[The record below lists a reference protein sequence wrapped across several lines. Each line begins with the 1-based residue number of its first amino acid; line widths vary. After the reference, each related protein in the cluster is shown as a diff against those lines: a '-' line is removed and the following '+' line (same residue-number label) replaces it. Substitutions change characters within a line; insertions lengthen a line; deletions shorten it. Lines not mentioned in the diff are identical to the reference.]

1 MMDLT
6 TGEIAF
12 AAAVMLAAYIVKGA
26 SSFGP
31 SLISVPLLTYIWPHP
46 ATFLPS
52 LALLNLSG
60 NLTLIKKF
68 WSHVHGPTVLWLSVG
83 TALGLPG
90 GIYLL
95 TVCSEAAL
103 QGIVAVAVLGA
114 MPLIFLKPKK
124 LASESPLAAV
134 VAGIFAGALGG
145 SIGIDGPPYVIY
157 TASRFQEDQKT
168 QYATTVAAFTFG
180 CTFRAISFGIAG
192 FLTVDSWVLAG
203 AGIPL
208 LLLGLSLGI
217 QVFKKLSKRGF
228 DRVVGGLLV
237 ATSLS
242 LLYRVFV

>member
-1 MMDLT
+1 MMDLS
-6 TGEIAF
+6 TGEIVF
-12 AAAVMLAAYIVKGA
+12 ASAVMLVAYIVKGA

-46 ATFLPS
+46 GTFLPS
-52 LALLNLSG
+52 LALLNLGG
-60 NLTLIKKF
+60 NLTLIQKF
-68 WSHVHGPTVLWLSVG
+68 WKHVHGPTVFWLSLG
-83 TALGLPG
+83 TAMGLPG
-90 GIYLL
+90 GVYLL
-95 TVCSEAAL
+95 TVCSESTL

-114 MPLIFLKPKK
+114 MPLVFLKPKR
-124 LASESPLAAV
+124 LAHSSPIAAV
-134 VAGIFAGALGG
+134 IAGIFSGALGG

-157 TASRFQEDQKT
+157 TSSRFRDDPKT

-180 CTFRAISFGIAG
+180 CTFRAISFGLAG
-192 FLTVDSWVLAG
+192 FLTLDSWGLAA

-217 QVFKKLSKRGF
+217 QVFKKLSKKGF